1 MDKTAKNKPPEL
13 GITVSARLFP
23 AEHER
28 FKAIAKIVKKKP
40 GALLRQVVQSYI
52 AQAGFQHGQELETEQ
67 KIEPA
72 AQAELERF
80 ELRLPAFLKNEV
92 KRRAMMENMSSS
104 EWVAA
109 FIQSQMMKDPVFTE
123 PEIEAVSF
131 ANRQLAAI
139 GRNLNQIARSMNRA
153 ELIGIGF
160 NKEEILTLEGIQL
173 LKSQITR
180 LRTKILS
187 LIVARNRAWGVENDT
202 SN

>member
-1 MDKTAKNKPPEL
+1 MEKTAKNKPPEL

-23 AEHER
+23 TEHEH
-28 FKAIAKIVKKKP
+28 FKTIAKIVKKKP
-40 GALLRQVVQSYI
+40 GALLRQVVQAYI
-52 AQAGFQHGQELETEQ
+52 AQAGFQRAQELETA

-80 ELRLPAFLKNEV
+80 ELRLPAFLKGEI

-109 FIQSQMMKDPVFTE
+109 FLQSQLMNIPVFTE

-131 ANRQLAAI
+131 ANRQLAAL

-153 ELIGIGF
+153 ELIGVGF

-180 LRTKILS
+180 LRTMILS

-202 SN
+202 SD